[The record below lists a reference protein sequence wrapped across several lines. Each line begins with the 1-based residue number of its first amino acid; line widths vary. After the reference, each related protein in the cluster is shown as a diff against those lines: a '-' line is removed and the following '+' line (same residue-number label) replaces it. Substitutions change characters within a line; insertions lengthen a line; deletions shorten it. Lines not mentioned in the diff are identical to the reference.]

1 MRISSTPDDV
11 VADATNV
18 VDDRPALDDDDDD
31 EVRLSIAPSVVD
43 TIALL
48 LLVSVLPVCVERADD
63 DDVPAAVGVPLAPIV
78 ALAALVNVVVV
89 GNGVGAGVGNGVG
102 TGVGI
107 GVGIGV
113 GDAVGHM
120 PLTSN
125 EVESQ
130 ATALL

>member
-1 MRISSTPDDV
+1 M
-11 VADATNV
+11 
-18 VDDRPALDDDDDD
+18 DDDDDD

-63 DDVPAAVGVPLAPIV
+63 DVPVAVGVPLAPIV

-107 GVGIGV
+107 GVGY
-113 GDAVGHM
+113 A
-120 PLTSN
+120 
-125 EVESQ
+125 
-130 ATALL
+130 